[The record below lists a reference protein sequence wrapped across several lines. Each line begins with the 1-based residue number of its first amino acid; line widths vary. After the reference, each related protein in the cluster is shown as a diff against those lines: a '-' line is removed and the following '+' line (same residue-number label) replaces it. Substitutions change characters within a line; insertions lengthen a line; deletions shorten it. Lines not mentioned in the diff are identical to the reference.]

1 MRPEFVAE
9 IAHLLNIRSGN
20 GNLVARACRP
30 FAREATGQH
39 LRTNAANDLGYAMD
53 AGIWRANTECVALVP
68 VFAGNQRN
76 SSLA

>member
-39 LRTNAANDLGYAMD
+39 LRAFAAYVC
-53 AGIWRANTECVALVP
+53 R
-68 VFAGNQRN
+68 Q
-76 SSLA
+76 